1 MSGSYGLDNQY
12 KKPTN
17 IIVAVP
23 PKVVGAAPTSYV
35 GVAYYS

>member
-17 IIVAVP
+17 IVVTVP
-23 PKVVGAAPTSYV
+23 TKVLGAAPTSYV

>member
-17 IIVAVP
+17 IVVTVP
-23 PKVVGAAPTSYV
+23 TKVVGAAPTSYV